1 MINLLL
7 NHWLAS
13 FFAITATGD
22 WIFVTLLIPI
32 KCELHCAIIL
42 FDYSASQSWIDM
54 AGCLARFLFAHAIKD

>member
-7 NHWLAS
+7 NHWLAG

-22 WIFVTLLIPI
+22 WIFVILLIPI

-42 FDYSASQSWIDM
+42 FDYSVLQSWIIM
-54 AGCLARFLFAHAIKD
+54 VRCLAWFLVIHTNKD